1 MTAVTHPEKVFYSDP
16 RKRLRCVFCGSKAEV
31 PYIEWVG
38 GAGTRIICAHCSRW
52 SDGLVADLKAV
63 KSAVI
68 ARHESVRMEGVSEVR
83 Q

>member
-1 MTAVTHPEKVFYSDP
+1 MTAVTHPEKAWHSDP
-16 RKRLRCVFCGSKAEV
+16 RKRLHCVFCGNRAEV
-31 PYIEWVG
+31 PYVEWSG

-68 ARHESVRMEGVSEVR
+68 ARYESVRMVWVSDAR